1 MSEIIYEFSNLPKP
15 ILCFKAHVRRLHP
28 EMLKS
33 DRPKEAESFVV
44 GHINEDGTIRP
55 ITKEDRGV
63 TENLSPSKN

>member
-1 MSEIIYEFSNLPKP
+1 MKTQNP
-15 ILCFKAHVRRLHP
+15 ILCFQAHVRRLHP

-44 GHINEDGTIRP
+44 GHINEDGSIRP

-63 TENLSPSKN
+63 SENLSPSEN